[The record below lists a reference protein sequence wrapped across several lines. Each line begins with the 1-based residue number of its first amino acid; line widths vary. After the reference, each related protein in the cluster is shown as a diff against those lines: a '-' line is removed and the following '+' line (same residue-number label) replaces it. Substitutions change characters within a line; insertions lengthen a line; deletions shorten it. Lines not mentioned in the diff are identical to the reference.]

1 MFKELKYVLYVIVI
15 FLFIFLTGKYY
26 FSDENKKNFYRSF
39 NNINEKINIYSS
51 SLPLLKNNTNNVVL
65 DHKQIIWSVAKRD
78 DKENNR
84 DDYEFTKFNKLYN
97 KVSNTS
103 SSILH
108 INGWRDWY
116 KELYDDKR

>member
-51 SLPLLKNNTNNVVL
+51 NLPLLKNNTNNVVEY
-65 DHKQIIWSVAKRD
+65 V
-78 DKENNR
+78 ENNTSK
-84 DDYEFTKFNKLYN
+84 DNKKYRFWKLIEN
-97 KVSNTS
+97 
-103 SSILH
+103 
-108 INGWRDWY
+108 D
-116 KELYDDKR
+116 

>member
-51 SLPLLKNNTNNVVL
+51 SLPLLKNNTNNVVEY
-65 DHKQIIWSVAKRD
+65 V
-78 DKENNR
+78 E
-84 DDYEFTKFNKLYN
+84 N
-97 KVSNTS
+97 KVS
-103 SSILH
+103 
-108 INGWRDWY
+108 
-116 KELYDDKR
+116 KDKKKYRFWKLLEND